1 MYTIAIVDDE
11 ERYIDNIL
19 SFLARYF
26 GENQTAGMQ
35 YTTVIF
41 RDGKEL
47 LSGYEPKFDIIFLD
61 IEMSEVN
68 GFSAAQIIRKRDAKT
83 AIIFVTR
90 MANYAIKGYEVNAL
104 DFMVKP
110 IDYFQFSI
118 KLKKAIKYVELHR
131 EKQIKLEVN
140 GDIRWLSASEIKYVE
155 IQNHNLILHLPDEQ
169 LKTWCSLKSI
179 AEQLGAEGFAYCNRC
194 YLVNLRYVTG
204 IDKNDCLLGKERL
217 AVSRYKRK
225 EFLAALARFY
235 AHKGD

>member
-11 ERYIDNIL
+11 EQYVNSIL
-19 SFLARYF
+19 SFLARFF
-26 GENQTAGMQ
+26 GENQTLENQ
-35 YTTVIF
+35 YTTVCY

-47 LSGYEPKFDIIFLD
+47 LSEYKPKFDIIFLD

-68 GFSAAQIIRKRDAKT
+68 GFSAAKTIREKDEKT

-110 IDYFQFSI
+110 VDYFQFSI
-118 KLKKAIKYVELHR
+118 KLKKALKYVELHR
-131 EKQIKLEVN
+131 ERQIKVEVN
-140 GDIRWLSASEIKYVE
+140 GNVRWLTASDIKYVE
-155 IQNHNLILHLPDEQ
+155 IQNHSLILHLSDEQ
-169 LKTWCSLKSI
+169 LRAWCSLKSI
-179 AEQLGAEGFAYCNRC
+179 SEQLGDEGFSYCNRC

-204 IDKNDCLLGKERL
+204 IDKNECLLGQERL

-225 EFLAALARFY
+225 EFLAALAKFY
-235 AHKGD
+235 SHKGD